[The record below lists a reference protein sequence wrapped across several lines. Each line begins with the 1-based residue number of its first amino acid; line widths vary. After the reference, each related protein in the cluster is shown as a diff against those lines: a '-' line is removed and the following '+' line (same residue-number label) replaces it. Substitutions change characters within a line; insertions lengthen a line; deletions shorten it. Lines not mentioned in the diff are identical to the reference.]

1 MALRKNSNPAPM
13 QLHPEL
19 RDLLV
24 RNGMEASIE
33 MGNNNP
39 RLLVRGHDSP
49 VLSYDLTP
57 DQVKRLT
64 DWGTNF
70 ANKTAYT
77 TFTTI
82 VEKDF
87 DMPKDFVHARN
98 ANGRVAMGLHGYRI
112 GVGEYGRAAPIT
124 ARQAIYAG
132 IPLAP
137 RYCHGMDRPRG
148 LMGRLAGFLG
158 WTPRQQEGFHLRRV
172 GGGLYMPN
180 GAPMV
185 PERPEGRMKPGEL
198 ESGGYGF
205 YYKGQ
210 PSDTG
215 RDENPNRVD
224 DPLKELGEMFVPASE
239 KVERPKEPAKPYKE
253 LVSSPVY
260 FTAEKFHECLS
271 SHGIVIDKV
280 AKTLTIQPEQT
291 SFDLQYDLSDKEL
304 ALLTSNSLKE
314 MKLEDRLAAINAIID
329 ADFEQP
335 VTMEMLNSNK
345 RLDISLK
352 PETTEEIS
360 RKAEAMDNVQKVGK
374 GHGKPTKDNRLSH
387 TADNVGLGTGKTVAD
402 EEEVLRVEP
411 DGRVIPVIT
420 EMEGYHWEQD
430 GRGGRDVVV
439 QDVVAYEAGG
449 GYFLRAEVNGKEFV
463 RSLTAE
469 QFKELYY
476 RTDEVRIEMV
486 DKKLDGISFKNGDYK
501 GEAVNASGTDASR
514 LYSLK
519 DSKGWFR
526 EGKDGREVS
535 VGRIGVQTLE
545 GGKYAMTGVIDG
557 EVIRRDISKK
567 EYDKFLAMDDYHRM
581 RMFSKLFEEVDMK
594 ERLGVGARVTAAL
607 AAGVT
612 VMGELT
618 FGEEPGM
625 RHYHHGQVNQVRA
638 YYKPGV
644 DTPEEVAMRNYEAAI
659 NTENLH
665 NGLRK

>member
-24 RNGMEASIE
+24 RNGMEASIV
-33 MGNNNP
+33 MSDTNP

-49 VLSYDLTP
+49 VLSYDLTAA
-57 DQVKRLT
+57 QVKKLT
-64 DWGTNF
+64 DWGGNF

-77 TFTTI
+77 TFTSI

-112 GVGEYGRAAPIT
+112 GVGEYGRSAPMST
-124 ARQAIYAG
+124 RQAIYAG
-132 IPLAP
+132 MPLAP
-137 RYCHGMDRPRG
+137 RQYVGMDRPRG
-148 LMGRLAGFLG
+148 FLGRLTGWLG

-185 PERPEGRMKPGEL
+185 PDRPDGRMKPGEL
-198 ESGGYGF
+198 QSGGYGF

-210 PSDTG
+210 PSENG
-215 RDENPNRVD
+215 KNVNPNQVK
-224 DPLKELGEMFVPASE
+224 DPLKELSEAFVPASE
-239 KVERPKEPAKPYKE
+239 KVERPTEPAKPYKE

-260 FTAEKFHECLS
+260 FTADKFGECLS
-271 SHGIVIDKV
+271 SHGILIDKE
-280 AKTLTIQPEQT
+280 AKTLTVQPEQT
-291 SFDLQYDLSDKEL
+291 SFDLQYDLTDKEL
-304 ALLTSNSLKE
+304 EMLTSNSLKDV
-314 MKLEDRLAAINAIID
+314 KLEDRLAVINSVIA

-335 VTMEMLNSNK
+335 LTMEVLNSNK
-345 RLDISLK
+345 RVDIPLK
-352 PETTEEIS
+352 PDVTEEII
-360 RKAEAMDNVQKVGK
+360 RKEEGQGEGVGDVQADVRMEGIEEA
-374 GHGKPTKDNRLSH
+374 R
-387 TADNVGLGTGKTVAD
+387 
-402 EEEVLRVEP
+402 EFRVEP
-411 DGRVIPVIT
+411 EGKSIPIVT
-420 EMEGYHWEQD
+420 EMEGHHWEQD
-430 GRGGRDVVV
+430 VRGGRDVVLKNV
-439 QDVVAYEAGG
+439 AAYENGG
-449 GYFLRAEVNGKEFV
+449 EYFLRAEVNGERFE

-469 QFKELYY
+469 QFKELHY

-486 DKKLDGISFKNGDYK
+486 DKLLDGISFKGGDYK
-501 GEAVNASGTDASR
+501 GEAVNANGTDASR
-514 LYSLK
+514 LSDIK

-535 VGRIGVQTLE
+535 VGHIGVQALE
-545 GGKYAMTGVIDG
+545 GGNYVMKGLIEG
-557 EVIRRDISKK
+557 EVVSRDISKK
-567 EYDKFLAMDDYHRM
+567 EYDKFLALDDYHRM
-581 RMFSKLFEEVDMK
+581 CMFSKLFEEVDMK
-594 ERLGVGARVTAAL
+594 ERLGVGARVAAAL

-618 FGEEPGM
+618 FGEEPGV
-625 RHYHHGQVNQVRA
+625 RHHRPYGPGSSVRV

-644 DTPEEVAMRNYEAAI
+644 DTPGEVAMRNFEAAA
-659 NTENLH
+659 NTENIQ

>member
-24 RNGMEASIE
+24 RNGMEASIV
-33 MGNNNP
+33 MSDTNP

-49 VLSYDLTP
+49 VLSYDLTAA
-57 DQVKRLT
+57 QVKKLT
-64 DWGTNF
+64 DWGGNF

-77 TFTTI
+77 TFTSI

-112 GVGEYGRAAPIT
+112 GVGEYGRSAPMST
-124 ARQAIYAG
+124 RQAIYAG
-132 IPLAP
+132 MPLAP
-137 RYCHGMDRPRG
+137 RQYVGMDRPRG
-148 LMGRLAGFLG
+148 FLGRLTGWLG

-185 PERPEGRMKPGEL
+185 PDRPDGRMKPGEL
-198 ESGGYGF
+198 QSGGYGF

-210 PSDTG
+210 TSENG
-215 RDENPNRVD
+215 KNVNPNQVK
-224 DPLKELGEMFVPASE
+224 DPLKELSEAFVPASE
-239 KVERPKEPAKPYKE
+239 KVERPTEPAKPYKE

-260 FTAEKFHECLS
+260 FTADKFGECLS
-271 SHGIVIDKV
+271 SHGIVIDKE

-291 SFDLQYDLSDKEL
+291 SFDLQYDLTDKEL
-304 ALLTSNSLKE
+304 EMLTSNSLKDV
-314 MKLEDRLAAINAIID
+314 KLEDRLAVINSVIA

-335 VTMEMLNSNK
+335 LTMEVLNSNK
-345 RLDISLK
+345 RVDIPLK
-352 PETTEEIS
+352 PDVTEEII
-360 RKAEAMDNVQKVGK
+360 RKEEGQEEGVRDVQADVRMEGIEEA
-374 GHGKPTKDNRLSH
+374 R
-387 TADNVGLGTGKTVAD
+387 
-402 EEEVLRVEP
+402 EFRVEP
-411 DGRVIPVIT
+411 VGKSIPIVT
-420 EMEGYHWEQD
+420 EMEGRHWEQD
-430 GRGGRDVVV
+430 VRGGRDVVLKNV
-439 QDVVAYEAGG
+439 AAYENGG
-449 GYFLRAEVNGKEFV
+449 EYFLRAEVNGERFE

-469 QFKELYY
+469 QFKELHY

-486 DKKLDGISFKNGDYK
+486 DKLLDGISFKGGDYK
-501 GEAVNASGTDASR
+501 GEAVNANGTDASR
-514 LYSLK
+514 LSDIK

-535 VGRIGVQTLE
+535 VGHIGVQALE
-545 GGKYAMTGVIDG
+545 GGNYVMKGLIEG
-557 EVIRRDISKK
+557 EVVSRDISKK
-567 EYDKFLAMDDYHRM
+567 EYDKFLALDDYHRM

-594 ERLGVGARVTAAL
+594 ERLGVGARVAAAL

-618 FGEEPGM
+618 FGEEPGV
-625 RHYHHGQVNQVRA
+625 RHHRPYGPDSSVRA
-638 YYKPGV
+638 YYRPGV
-644 DTPEEVAMRNYEAAI
+644 DTPGEVAMRNFEAAA
-659 NTENLH
+659 NTENIQ

>member
-19 RDLLV
+19 RDLLI
-24 RNGMEASIE
+24 RNGMEASIV
-33 MGNNNP
+33 MSDTNP

-49 VLSYDLTP
+49 VLSYDLTAA
-57 DQVKRLT
+57 QVKKLT
-64 DWGTNF
+64 DWGGNF

-77 TFTTI
+77 TFTSI

-112 GVGEYGRAAPIT
+112 GVGEYGRSAPMST
-124 ARQAIYAG
+124 RQAIYAG
-132 IPLAP
+132 MPLAP
-137 RYCHGMDRPRG
+137 RQYVGMDRPRG
-148 LMGRLAGFLG
+148 FLGRLTGWLG

-185 PERPEGRMKPGEL
+185 PDRPDGRMKPGEL
-198 ESGGYGF
+198 QSGGYGF

-210 PSDTG
+210 PSENG
-215 RDENPNRVD
+215 KNVNPNQVK
-224 DPLKELGEMFVPASE
+224 DPLKELSEVFVPASE
-239 KVERPKEPAKPYKE
+239 KVERSTEPAKPYKE

-260 FTAEKFHECLS
+260 FTADKFGECLS
-271 SHGIVIDKV
+271 SHGIVIDKE

-291 SFDLQYDLSDKEL
+291 SFDLQYDLTDKEL
-304 ALLTSNSLKE
+304 EMLTSNSLKDV
-314 MKLEDRLAAINAIID
+314 KLEDRLAVINSVIA

-335 VTMEMLNSNK
+335 LTMEMLNSNK
-345 RLDISLK
+345 RVDIPLK
-352 PETTEEIS
+352 QDVTEEIT
-360 RKAEAMDNVQKVGK
+360 RKEEGQEEGVGDVQADVRMEGIEEA
-374 GHGKPTKDNRLSH
+374 R
-387 TADNVGLGTGKTVAD
+387 
-402 EEEVLRVEP
+402 EFRVEP
-411 DGRVIPVIT
+411 EGKSIPIVT
-420 EMEGYHWEQD
+420 EMEGHHWEQD
-430 GRGGRDVVV
+430 VRGGRDVVLKNV
-439 QDVVAYEAGG
+439 AAYENGG
-449 GYFLRAEVNGKEFV
+449 EYFLRAEVNGERFE

-469 QFKELYY
+469 QFKELHY

-486 DKKLDGISFKNGDYK
+486 DKLLDGISFKGGDYK
-501 GEAVNASGTDASR
+501 GEAVNANGTDASR
-514 LYSLK
+514 LSDIK

-535 VGRIGVQTLE
+535 VGHIGVQALE
-545 GGKYAMTGVIDG
+545 GGNYVMKGLIEG
-557 EVIRRDISKK
+557 EVVSRDISKK
-567 EYDKFLAMDDYHRM
+567 EYDKFLALDDYHRM

-594 ERLGVGARVTAAL
+594 ERLGVGARVAAAL
-607 AAGVT
+607 AAGVM

-618 FGEEPGM
+618 FGEEPGV
-625 RHYHHGQVNQVRA
+625 RHHRPYGPGSSVRV

-644 DTPEEVAMRNYEAAI
+644 DTPGEVAMRNFEAAA
-659 NTENLH
+659 NTENIQ

>member
-24 RNGMEASIE
+24 RNGMEASIV
-33 MGNNNP
+33 MSDTNP

-49 VLSYDLTP
+49 VLSYDLTAA
-57 DQVKRLT
+57 QVKKLT
-64 DWGTNF
+64 DWGGNF
-70 ANKTAYT
+70 ANKTAYI
-77 TFTTI
+77 TFTNI

-87 DMPKDFVHARN
+87 DMPKDFVYARN

-112 GVGEYGRAAPIT
+112 GVGEYGRPAPMSS
-124 ARQAIYAG
+124 RQAIYAG
-132 IPLAP
+132 MPLAP
-137 RYCHGMDRPRG
+137 RQYVGMDRPRG
-148 LMGRLAGFLG
+148 FLGRLTGWLG
-158 WTPRQQEGFHLRRV
+158 WTSRQQEGFHLRRV

-185 PERPEGRMKPGEL
+185 PDRPDGRMKPGEL
-198 ESGGYGF
+198 QSGGYGF

-210 PSDTG
+210 PSENG
-215 RDENPNRVD
+215 ENMNPNQVK
-224 DPLKELGEMFVPASE
+224 DPLKELSEAFVPASE
-239 KVERPKEPAKPYKE
+239 KVERPTEPAKPYKE

-260 FTAEKFHECLS
+260 FTADKFGECLS
-271 SHGIVIDKV
+271 SHGIVMDKE

-291 SFDLQYDLSDKEL
+291 SFDLQYGLTDKEL
-304 ALLTSNSLKE
+304 EMLTSNSLKDV
-314 MKLEDRLAAINAIID
+314 KLEDRLAVINSVIA

-335 VTMEMLNSNK
+335 LTLEVLNSNK
-345 RLDISLK
+345 RVDIPLK
-352 PETTEEIS
+352 PDVTEEIT
-360 RKAEAMDNVQKVGK
+360 RKGEAQGEGVGDVQANVRIEGI
-374 GHGKPTKDNRLSH
+374 
-387 TADNVGLGTGKTVAD
+387 
-402 EEEVLRVEP
+402 EEAREFRVELEEKS
-411 DGRVIPVIT
+411 IPIIT
-420 EMEGYHWEQD
+420 EMEGHHWEQD
-430 GRGGRDVVV
+430 VRGGRDVVLKNV
-439 QDVVAYEAGG
+439 AAYENGG
-449 GYFLRAEVNGKEFV
+449 EYFLRAEVNGERFE

-469 QFKELYY
+469 QFKELHY

-486 DKKLDGISFKNGDYK
+486 DKLLDGISFKGGDYK
-501 GEAVNASGTDASR
+501 GEAVNANGTDASR
-514 LYSLK
+514 LSDIK

-535 VGRIGVQTLE
+535 VGHIGVQTLE
-545 GGKYAMTGVIDG
+545 GGNYVMKGLIEG
-557 EVIRRDISKK
+557 EVVSRDISKK
-567 EYDKFLAMDDYHRM
+567 EYDKFLALDDYHRM

-594 ERLGVGARVTAAL
+594 ERLGVGARVAAAL

-625 RHYHHGQVNQVRA
+625 RHRQSYGPDSSVKV

-644 DTPEEVAMRNYEAAI
+644 DTPGEVAMRNFEAAA
-659 NTENLH
+659 NTENIQ

>member
-24 RNGMEASIE
+24 RNGMEASIV
-33 MGNNNP
+33 MSDTNP

-49 VLSYDLTP
+49 VLSYDLTAA
-57 DQVKRLT
+57 QVKKLT
-64 DWGTNF
+64 DWGGNF

-77 TFTTI
+77 TFTNI

-112 GVGEYGRAAPIT
+112 GVGEYGRSAPMST
-124 ARQAIYAG
+124 RQAIYAG
-132 IPLAP
+132 MPLAP
-137 RYCHGMDRPRG
+137 RQYVGMDRPRG
-148 LMGRLAGFLG
+148 FLGRLTGWLG

-185 PERPEGRMKPGEL
+185 PDRPDGRMKPGEL
-198 ESGGYGF
+198 QSGGYGF

-210 PSDTG
+210 PSENG
-215 RDENPNRVD
+215 KNVNPNQVK
-224 DPLKELGEMFVPASE
+224 DPLKELSEAFVPASE
-239 KVERPKEPAKPYKE
+239 KVERPTEPAKPYKE

-260 FTAEKFHECLS
+260 FTADKFGECLS
-271 SHGIVIDKV
+271 SHGIVIDKE

-291 SFDLQYDLSDKEL
+291 SFDLQYDLTDKEL
-304 ALLTSNSLKE
+304 EMLTSNSLKDV
-314 MKLEDRLAAINAIID
+314 KLEDRLAVINSVIA

-335 VTMEMLNSNK
+335 LTMEVLNSNK
-345 RLDISLK
+345 RVDIPLK
-352 PETTEEIS
+352 PYVTEEIT
-360 RKAEAMDNVQKVGK
+360 RKEEGQGEGVRDMQANVRMEGIEEA
-374 GHGKPTKDNRLSH
+374 R
-387 TADNVGLGTGKTVAD
+387 
-402 EEEVLRVEP
+402 EFRVEP
-411 DGRVIPVIT
+411 EGKSIPIVT
-420 EMEGYHWEQD
+420 EMEGHHWEQD
-430 GRGGRDVVV
+430 VRGGRDVVLKNV
-439 QDVVAYEAGG
+439 AAYENGG
-449 GYFLRAEVNGKEFV
+449 EYFLRAEVNGERFE

-469 QFKELYY
+469 QFKELHY

-486 DKKLDGISFKNGDYK
+486 DKLLDGISFKGGDYK
-501 GEAVNASGTDASR
+501 GEAVNANRTDASR
-514 LYSLK
+514 LSDIK

-535 VGRIGVQTLE
+535 VGHIGVQALE
-545 GGKYAMTGVIDG
+545 GGNYVMKGLIEG
-557 EVIRRDISKK
+557 EVVSRDISKK
-567 EYDKFLAMDDYHRM
+567 EYDKFLALDDYHRM

-594 ERLGVGARVTAAL
+594 ERLGVGARVAAAL

-618 FGEEPGM
+618 FGEEPGV
-625 RHYHHGQVNQVRA
+625 RHHRPYGPGSSVRV

-644 DTPEEVAMRNYEAAI
+644 DTPGEVAMRNFEAAA
-659 NTENLH
+659 NTENIQ

>member
-24 RNGMEASIE
+24 RNGMEASIV
-33 MGNNNP
+33 MSDTNP

-49 VLSYDLTP
+49 VLSYDLTAA
-57 DQVKRLT
+57 QVKKLT
-64 DWGTNF
+64 DWGGNF

-77 TFTTI
+77 TFTNI

-112 GVGEYGRAAPIT
+112 GVGEYGRSAPMST
-124 ARQAIYAG
+124 RQAIYAG
-132 IPLAP
+132 MPLAP
-137 RYCHGMDRPRG
+137 RQYVGMDRPRG
-148 LMGRLAGFLG
+148 FLGRLTGWLG

-185 PERPEGRMKPGEL
+185 PDRPDGRMKPGEL
-198 ESGGYGF
+198 QSGGYGF

-210 PSDTG
+210 PSENG
-215 RDENPNRVD
+215 KNVNPNQVK
-224 DPLKELGEMFVPASE
+224 DPLKELSEAFVPASE
-239 KVERPKEPAKPYKE
+239 KVERPTEPAKPYKE

-260 FTAEKFHECLS
+260 FTADKFGECLS
-271 SHGIVIDKV
+271 SHGIVIDKE
-280 AKTLTIQPEQT
+280 AKTLTIQLEQT
-291 SFDLQYDLSDKEL
+291 SFDLQYDLTDKEL
-304 ALLTSNSLKE
+304 EMLTSNSLKDV
-314 MKLEDRLAAINAIID
+314 KLEDRLAVINSVIA

-335 VTMEMLNSNK
+335 LTMEMLNSNK
-345 RLDISLK
+345 RVDIPLK
-352 PETTEEIS
+352 QDVTEEIT
-360 RKAEAMDNVQKVGK
+360 RKEEGQEEGVGDVQADVRMEGIEEA
-374 GHGKPTKDNRLSH
+374 R
-387 TADNVGLGTGKTVAD
+387 
-402 EEEVLRVEP
+402 EFRVEP
-411 DGRVIPVIT
+411 EGKSIPIVT
-420 EMEGYHWEQD
+420 EMEGHHWEQD
-430 GRGGRDVVV
+430 VRGGRDVVLKNV
-439 QDVVAYEAGG
+439 AAYENGG
-449 GYFLRAEVNGKEFV
+449 EYFLRAEVNGERFE

-469 QFKELYY
+469 QFKELHY

-486 DKKLDGISFKNGDYK
+486 DKLLDGISFKGGDYK
-501 GEAVNASGTDASR
+501 GEAVNANGTDASR
-514 LYSLK
+514 LSDIK

-535 VGRIGVQTLE
+535 VGHIGVQALE
-545 GGKYAMTGVIDG
+545 GGNYVMKGLIEG
-557 EVIRRDISKK
+557 EVVSRDISKK
-567 EYDKFLAMDDYHRM
+567 EYDKFLALDDYHRM

-594 ERLGVGARVTAAL
+594 ERLGVGARVAAAL

-618 FGEEPGM
+618 FGEEPGV
-625 RHYHHGQVNQVRA
+625 RHHRPYGPGSSVRV

-644 DTPEEVAMRNYEAAI
+644 DTPGEVAMRNFEAAA
-659 NTENLH
+659 NTENIQ

>member
-24 RNGMEASIE
+24 RNGMEASIV
-33 MGNNNP
+33 MSDTNP

-49 VLSYDLTP
+49 VLSYDLTAA
-57 DQVKRLT
+57 QVKKLT
-64 DWGTNF
+64 DWGGNF

-77 TFTTI
+77 TFTNI

-112 GVGEYGRAAPIT
+112 GVGEYGRSAPMST
-124 ARQAIYAG
+124 RQAIYAG
-132 IPLAP
+132 MPLAP
-137 RYCHGMDRPRG
+137 RQYVGMERSRG
-148 LMGRLAGFLG
+148 FLGRLTGWLG

-185 PERPEGRMKPGEL
+185 PDRPDGRMKPGEL
-198 ESGGYGF
+198 QSGGYGF

-210 PSDTG
+210 PLENG
-215 RDENPNRVD
+215 GNVNPNQVK
-224 DPLKELGEMFVPASE
+224 DPLKELSEAFVPASE
-239 KVERPKEPAKPYKE
+239 KVERPTEPAKPYKE

-260 FTAEKFHECLS
+260 FTADKFGECLS
-271 SHGIVIDKV
+271 SHGIVIDKE

-291 SFDLQYDLSDKEL
+291 SFDLQYDLTDKEL
-304 ALLTSNSLKE
+304 EMLTSNSLKDV
-314 MKLEDRLAAINAIID
+314 KLEDRLAVINSVIA

-335 VTMEMLNSNK
+335 LTMEVLNSNK
-345 RLDISLK
+345 RVDIPLK
-352 PETTEEIS
+352 PDVTEEIT
-360 RKAEAMDNVQKVGK
+360 RKEEGQGEGVGDVQADVRMEGIEEA
-374 GHGKPTKDNRLSH
+374 R
-387 TADNVGLGTGKTVAD
+387 
-402 EEEVLRVEP
+402 EFRVEP
-411 DGRVIPVIT
+411 EGKSIPIVT
-420 EMEGYHWEQD
+420 EMEGHHWEQD
-430 GRGGRDVVV
+430 VRGGRDVVLKNV
-439 QDVVAYEAGG
+439 AAYENGG
-449 GYFLRAEVNGKEFV
+449 EYFLRAEVNGERFE

-469 QFKELYY
+469 QFKELHY

-486 DKKLDGISFKNGDYK
+486 DKLLDGISFKGGDYK
-501 GEAVNASGTDASR
+501 GEAVNANGTDASR
-514 LYSLK
+514 LSDIK

-535 VGRIGVQTLE
+535 VGHIGVQALE
-545 GGKYAMTGVIDG
+545 GGNYVMKGLIEG
-557 EVIRRDISKK
+557 EVVSRDISKK
-567 EYDKFLAMDDYHRM
+567 EYDKFLALDDYHRM

-594 ERLGVGARVTAAL
+594 ERLGVGARVAAAL

-618 FGEEPGM
+618 FGEEPGV
-625 RHYHHGQVNQVRA
+625 RHHRPYGPGSSVKV

-644 DTPEEVAMRNYEAAI
+644 DTPGEVAMRNFEAAA
-659 NTENLH
+659 NTENIQ

>member
-24 RNGMEASIE
+24 RNGMEASIV
-33 MGNNNP
+33 MSDTNP

-49 VLSYDLTP
+49 VLSYDLTT
-57 DQVKRLT
+57 DQVKKLT
-64 DWGTNF
+64 DWGGNF

-77 TFTTI
+77 TFTSI

-112 GVGEYGRAAPIT
+112 GVGEYGRPVPMST
-124 ARQAIYAG
+124 RQAIYAG
-132 IPLAP
+132 MPLAP
-137 RYCHGMDRPRG
+137 RQYVGMDRPRG
-148 LMGRLAGFLG
+148 FLGRLTGWLG

-185 PERPEGRMKPGEL
+185 PDRPDGRMKPGEL
-198 ESGGYGF
+198 QSGGYGF

-210 PSDTG
+210 PSGNDRG
-215 RDENPNRVD
+215 VNPNQVK
-224 DPLKELGEMFVPASE
+224 DPLKELSEAFVPTQE
-239 KVERPKEPAKPYKE
+239 KVERPAVPAKPYKE

-260 FTAEKFHECLS
+260 FTAEKFGECLS
-271 SHGIVIDKV
+271 SHGIVIDKE

-291 SFDLQYDLSDKEL
+291 SFDLQYDLTDKEL
-304 ALLTSNSLKE
+304 EMLTSNSIKE
-314 MKLEDRLAAINAIID
+314 VKLEDRLAIINSVIA

-335 VTMEMLNSNK
+335 LTMDMLNSNK
-345 RLDISLK
+345 RVDIPLK
-352 PETTEEIS
+352 PDVTEEIT
-360 RKAEAMDNVQKVGK
+360 RKEEGVKEGVEAVQDDVRIQGI
-374 GHGKPTKDNRLSH
+374 
-387 TADNVGLGTGKTVAD
+387 
-402 EEEVLRVEP
+402 EEAGEFRVEP
-411 DGRVIPVIT
+411 EGRLIPIVT
-420 EMEGYHWEQD
+420 EMEGHHWEQD
-430 GRGGRDVVV
+430 VRGGRDVVLKNV
-439 QDVVAYEAGG
+439 AAYERGG
-449 GYFLRAEVNGKEFV
+449 EYFLRAEVNGERFE

-469 QFKELYY
+469 QFKELHY

-486 DKKLDGISFKNGDYK
+486 DQLLDGISFKGGDYK
-501 GEAVNASGTDASR
+501 GEAVNANGTDASR
-514 LYSLK
+514 LSDIK

-535 VGRIGVQTLE
+535 VGHIGVQAL
-545 GGKYAMTGVIDG
+545 GGGNYVMKGLIEG
-557 EVIRRDISKK
+557 EVVSRDISKK
-567 EYDKFLAMDDYHRM
+567 EYDKFLALDDYHRM

-594 ERLGVGARVTAAL
+594 ERLGVGARVAAAL

-625 RHYHHGQVNQVRA
+625 RHHRPYGPDNSVKV

-644 DTPEEVAMRNYEAAI
+644 DTPEEVAMRNFEAAA
-659 NTENLH
+659 NTENIQ

>member
-1 MALRKNSNPAPM
+1 MALRKNYNPAPM

-19 RDLLV
+19 RELLV
-24 RNGMEASIE
+24 RNGMEASIA
-33 MGNNNP
+33 MSDTNP

-49 VLSYDLTP
+49 VLSYDLTM
-57 DQVKRLT
+57 DQVKKLT
-64 DWGTNF
+64 DWGSNF
-70 ANKTAYT
+70 ANKEAYN

-112 GVGEYGRAAPIT
+112 GVGEYGRSAPMT

-132 IPLAP
+132 MPLAP
-137 RYCHGMDRPRG
+137 RYYGGMERPRG
-148 LMGRLAGFLG
+148 FLGRLTGWLG
-158 WTPRQQEGFHLRRV
+158 WTPRQQEGFHLRRI

-185 PERPEGRMKPGEL
+185 ADRPNGRIKPGEL
-198 ESGGYGF
+198 QSGGYGF

-210 PSDTG
+210 PSESG
-215 RDENPNRVD
+215 RDENPNRVN
-224 DPLKELGEMFVPASE
+224 DPLKELSEAFVPTTG

-260 FTAEKFHECLS
+260 FTKEKFQECLS
-271 SHGIVIDKV
+271 SHGIVIDTE

-291 SFDLQYDLSDKEL
+291 SFDLKYDLTDKEMDM
-304 ALLTSNSLKE
+304 LTSNSLNKV
-314 MKLEDRLAAINAIID
+314 KIEDRLATINSVIA
-329 ADFEQP
+329 ADFELP
-335 VTMEMLNSNK
+335 ITMDMLNSNK
-345 RLDISLK
+345 RLDIPLK
-352 PETTEEIS
+352 PDVAGEIARKEKEQGVGTEDV
-360 RKAEAMDNVQKVGK
+360 RKEVSTVGK
-374 GHGKPTKDNRLSH
+374 DGDNPALGV
-387 TADNVGLGTGKTVAD
+387 VGEAEKLV
-402 EEEVLRVEP
+402 VEP
-411 DGRVIPVIT
+411 DGKMIPIIT
-420 EMEGYHWEQD
+420 EMEGHHWEQD
-430 GRGGRDVVV
+430 VRGGRDVVLKN
-439 QDVVAYEAGG
+439 VVAFENNGE
-449 GYFLRAEVNGKEFV
+449 YFLHAEVNGERFE

-486 DKKLDGISFKNGDYK
+486 DKLLDGISFKGGDYK
-501 GEAVNASGTDASR
+501 GEAVNASVTDASR
-514 LYSLK
+514 LADIK

-535 VGRIGVQTLE
+535 VGRIGVQAL
-545 GGKYAMTGVIDG
+545 GGDKYTMKGFIDG
-557 EVIRRDISKK
+557 EVISRDISKK
-567 EYDKFLAMDDYHRM
+567 DYDKFLAMDDYHRM

-594 ERLGVGARVTAAL
+594 ERLGVGARVAAAL

-618 FGEEPGM
+618 LGEEPYM
-625 RHYHHGQVNQVRA
+625 PHHRPYGPNNSVRA
-638 YYKPGV
+638 YFKPGV
-644 DTPEEVAMRNYEAAI
+644 DTPEEVAMRNFEAAV
-659 NTENLH
+659 NTENLQ

>member
-24 RNGMEASIE
+24 RNGMEASIV
-33 MGNNNP
+33 MSDTNP

-49 VLSYDLTP
+49 VLSYDLTAA
-57 DQVKRLT
+57 QVKKLT
-64 DWGTNF
+64 DWGGNF

-77 TFTTI
+77 TFTNI

-112 GVGEYGRAAPIT
+112 GVGEYGRSAPMST
-124 ARQAIYAG
+124 RQAIYAG
-132 IPLAP
+132 MPLAP
-137 RYCHGMDRPRG
+137 RQYVGMDRPRG
-148 LMGRLAGFLG
+148 FLGRLTGWLG

-185 PERPEGRMKPGEL
+185 PDRPDGRMKPGEL
-198 ESGGYGF
+198 QSGGYGF

-210 PSDTG
+210 PSENG
-215 RDENPNRVD
+215 KNVNPNQVK
-224 DPLKELGEMFVPASE
+224 DPLKELSEAFVPASE
-239 KVERPKEPAKPYKE
+239 KVERPTEPAKPYKE

-260 FTAEKFHECLS
+260 FTADKFGECLS
-271 SHGIVIDKV
+271 SHGIVIDKE

-291 SFDLQYDLSDKEL
+291 SFDLQYDLTDKEL
-304 ALLTSNSLKE
+304 EMLTSNSLKDV
-314 MKLEDRLAAINAIID
+314 KLEDRLAVINSVIA

-335 VTMEMLNSNK
+335 LTMEMLNSNK
-345 RLDISLK
+345 RVDIPLK
-352 PETTEEIS
+352 PDVTEEIT
-360 RKAEAMDNVQKVGK
+360 RKEAGQGEGVGDVQ
-374 GHGKPTKDNRLSH
+374 
-387 TADNVGLGTGKTVAD
+387 ADVRMEGI
-402 EEEVLRVEP
+402 EEAREFRVEP
-411 DGRVIPVIT
+411 EGKSIPIVT
-420 EMEGYHWEQD
+420 EMEGHHWEQD
-430 GRGGRDVVV
+430 VRGGRDVVLKNV
-439 QDVVAYEAGG
+439 AAYENGG
-449 GYFLRAEVNGKEFV
+449 EYFLRAEVNGERFE

-469 QFKELYY
+469 QFKELHY

-486 DKKLDGISFKNGDYK
+486 DKLLDGISFKGGDYK
-501 GEAVNASGTDASR
+501 GEAVNANGTDASR
-514 LYSLK
+514 LSDIK

-535 VGRIGVQTLE
+535 VGHIGVQALE
-545 GGKYAMTGVIDG
+545 GGNYVMKGLIEG
-557 EVIRRDISKK
+557 EVVSRDISKK
-567 EYDKFLAMDDYHRM
+567 EYDKFLALDDYHRM

-594 ERLGVGARVTAAL
+594 ERLGVGARVAAAL

-618 FGEEPGM
+618 FGEEPGV
-625 RHYHHGQVNQVRA
+625 RHHRPYGPGSSVRV

-644 DTPEEVAMRNYEAAI
+644 DTPGEVAMRNFEAAA
-659 NTENLH
+659 NTENIQ

>member
-24 RNGMEASIE
+24 RNGMEASIV
-33 MGNNNP
+33 MSDTNP

-49 VLSYDLTP
+49 VLSYDLTAA
-57 DQVKRLT
+57 QVKKLT
-64 DWGTNF
+64 DWGGNF

-77 TFTTI
+77 TFTNI

-112 GVGEYGRAAPIT
+112 GVGEYGRSAPMST
-124 ARQAIYAG
+124 RQAIYAG
-132 IPLAP
+132 MPLAP
-137 RYCHGMDRPRG
+137 RQYVGMDRPRG
-148 LMGRLAGFLG
+148 LLGRLTGWLG

-185 PERPEGRMKPGEL
+185 PDRPDGRMKPGEL
-198 ESGGYGF
+198 QSGGYGF

-210 PSDTG
+210 PSENG
-215 RDENPNRVD
+215 GNVNPNQVK
-224 DPLKELGEMFVPASE
+224 DPLKELSEVFVPASE
-239 KVERPKEPAKPYKE
+239 KVERPTEPAKPYKE

-260 FTAEKFHECLS
+260 FTADKFGECLS
-271 SHGIVIDKV
+271 SHGIVIDKE

-291 SFDLQYDLSDKEL
+291 SFDLQYDLTDKEL
-304 ALLTSNSLKE
+304 EMLTSNSLKDV
-314 MKLEDRLAAINAIID
+314 KLEDRLAVINSVIA

-335 VTMEMLNSNK
+335 LTMEMLNSNK
-345 RLDISLK
+345 RVDIPLK
-352 PETTEEIS
+352 PDVTEEIT
-360 RKAEAMDNVQKVGK
+360 RKEEGQGEGVGDVQADVRMEGIEEA
-374 GHGKPTKDNRLSH
+374 R
-387 TADNVGLGTGKTVAD
+387 
-402 EEEVLRVEP
+402 EFRVEP
-411 DGRVIPVIT
+411 EGKSIPIVT
-420 EMEGYHWEQD
+420 EMEGHHWEQD
-430 GRGGRDVVV
+430 VRGGRDVVLKNV
-439 QDVVAYEAGG
+439 AAYENGG
-449 GYFLRAEVNGKEFV
+449 EYFLRAEVNGERFE

-469 QFKELYY
+469 QFKELHY

-486 DKKLDGISFKNGDYK
+486 DKLLDGISFKGGDYK
-501 GEAVNASGTDASR
+501 GEAVNANGTDASR
-514 LYSLK
+514 LSDIK

-535 VGRIGVQTLE
+535 VGHIGVQALE
-545 GGKYAMTGVIDG
+545 GGNYVMKGLIEG
-557 EVIRRDISKK
+557 EVVSRDISKK
-567 EYDKFLAMDDYHRM
+567 EYDKFLALDDYHRM

-594 ERLGVGARVTAAL
+594 ERLGVGARVAAAL

-618 FGEEPGM
+618 FGEEPGV
-625 RHYHHGQVNQVRA
+625 RHHRPYGPGSSVRV

-644 DTPEEVAMRNYEAAI
+644 DTPGEVAMRNFEAAA
-659 NTENLH
+659 NTENIQ